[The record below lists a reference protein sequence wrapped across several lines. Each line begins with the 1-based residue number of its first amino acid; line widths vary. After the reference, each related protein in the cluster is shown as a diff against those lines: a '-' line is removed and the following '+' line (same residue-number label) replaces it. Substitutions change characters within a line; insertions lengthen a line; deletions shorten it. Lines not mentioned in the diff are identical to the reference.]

1 MTFSI
6 IIPTLNEEEHIRS
19 CIRSIRNG
27 APEAEIIVAD
37 GGSDDATLAIA
48 ANEGAS
54 LLQTARGRGIQM
66 NEGASLAHGD
76 VLVFL
81 HADSRLAPDAFQVL
95 HRCFAHPEVQVGT
108 CRLRFDASH
117 VFLRLYE
124 LGARLESVLTTFGD
138 QCIVVRKSF
147 FQNLAGF
154 PDWPLFEDVAF
165 LQAARQRTRI
175 YKFPT
180 RVLTSPRKFL
190 ANGVIRQQVRNAR
203 LMAGYL
209 LGEPIDRLAR
219 VYYQTTLPHSKERG
233 GVLCKGASE

>member
-1 MTFSI
+1 MTFSV
-6 IIPTLNEEEHIRS
+6 IIPTLNEQAHIRS

-27 APEAEIIVAD
+27 IPEAEIIVVD
-37 GGSDDATLAIA
+37 GGSDDATVAIA

-54 LLQTARGRGIQM
+54 LLPAGRGRGIQM
-66 NEGASLAHGD
+66 NKGAALAHGD
-76 VLVFL
+76 VLLFL
-81 HADSRLAPDAFQVL
+81 HADSRLALNAFQIL
-95 HRCFAHPEVQVGT
+95 HRYFARPEVQVGT

-117 VFLRLYE
+117 LFLRLYE

-147 FQNLAGF
+147 FQKLGGF

-180 RVLTSPRKFL
+180 PVVTSARRFL
-190 ANGVIRQQVRNAR
+190 ANGVVRQQVRNAR
-203 LMAGYL
+203 LMMGYL
-209 LGEPIDRLAR
+209 LGEPIDQLAR
-219 VYYQTTLPHSKERG
+219 VYYQSAIAL
-233 GVLCKGASE
+233 SEEKSRAPGKAATE